1 MKKAQKTPATRVF
14 EEKRSEKVWFANAEK
29 LYWRADDDTATLPL
43 YKLLILEEG
52 DAPLD
57 YEEYEEI
64 DISPDTWQ
72 LVYEAKDRTHIDRVF
87 KAETNN
93 YVFYRKTF
101 WQGDIPYGY
110 IIPADRL
117 IGYSFDD
124 EKRIKEVF
132 AYLFSAV

>member
-1 MKKAQKTPATRVF
+1 MKKAQKKTETRVF
-14 EEKRSEKVWFANAEK
+14 AKRSEKVWFANAEK

-43 YKLLILEEG
+43 YKLLIVEEG

-57 YEEYEEI
+57 YEEI
-64 DISPDTWQ
+64 DIASPDTWQ